1 MKTIVKISAVLSMF
15 LASCTSMQ
23 QTAVNDDLYF
33 SPSDKSSN
41 DLYASDNNESKPGK
55 SYVHNKELDQKI
67 SALLEDESLEEIDT
81 TIYEDDKTGNP
92 YQDIVVDSYDEAY
105 QKRLEAKQSGTYGI
119 TNNYFVLNSSDYW
132 YASAYLNDPFY
143 NVIIVGDQVWVE
155 PRWLSTSFGF
165 FPRPYYSY
173 YGYYGYY
180 GYYDPYYYDPFYYSY
195 YRPYYYNY
203 YRPYYYGH
211 PYYSINN
218 YYYGDNNN
226 WASSGNNSFRRRG
239 TTTTNPDG
247 INRSSRGTRSI
258 PENYIG
264 NDIRKTRTLKDGID
278 DQAAR
283 TTSVGRTDRVR
294 EKREGIQDPER
305 TTRTTGTEN
314 TRTREEITRKRTSTE
329 GSATRTYTRPT
340 RQSSSTYDASK
351 RNTTTR
357 YTRPERST
365 TGVSTNTRSNSGSST
380 YSPAR
385 TSTPTRS
392 TSGGSKYTPARS
404 SSGNSSGTVRSTPS
418 KSNSGSS
425 GNSGSSRSSGSSSG
439 NSGNSGNSSGSS
451 RGGRR

>member
-15 LASCTSMQ
+15 LVSCTSMQ

-41 DLYASDNNESKPGK
+41 DLYASDNGESKPGK

-81 TIYEDDKTGNP
+81 TIYEDDETGNP

-165 FPRPYYSY
+165 YPRPYYS
-173 YGYYGYY
+173 YYGYY

-195 YRPYYYNY
+195 YRPYYNNY

-258 PENYIG
+258 PESYIG

-305 TTRTTGTEN
+305 TTRTSGAEN
-314 TRTREEITRKRTSTE
+314 TRTRQEITRKRTSTE

-418 KSNSGSS
+418 KSSSGSS